1 MFAKN
6 GSHNTSNLNIGIVGG
21 SIAGCSAAITLT
33 NAGHHVTVF
42 ERSTEE
48 LKGRGAGIGTT
59 AGMIQSLIENEMIAA
74 DFPYFQLNQMPFIGR
89 QDADD
94 RLGHTAWEMPVNL
107 VLLNWGDLYKNLRR
121 RVPNEIYHTGKTAV
135 SADMTADNKVLL
147 TVDDGQQYTFD
158 LLIFADGYRSMGR
171 QLLFPDVNVDY
182 RGYVLWRGVLEEKEL
197 ADSTPLDVNIPRLSY
212 KGMPGH
218 LVLYFVP
225 GADGSTK
232 PGERWV
238 NWAAYIPVA
247 EADLS
252 AFLVDKN
259 GKQRTHSMP
268 PGMMRLEEENRLKQL
283 MRDHLPTYY
292 ADIISASSNT
302 FAQPI
307 FTVDMP
313 SYHNGRM
320 CLFGD
325 AGAVAQ
331 PFTGSGVFKG
341 VSNALDLITQLN
353 EAETVEAA
361 LSAWDTAQTLTGKR
375 LVVLGQQMEQAWIWA
390 AADFSQMDSAE
401 TSSWFKAAV
410 TFPEEFSYEDK

>member
-6 GSHNTSNLNIGIVGG
+6 GNHSTSNLNIGIVGG

-33 NAGHHVTVF
+33 QAGHHVTVF
-42 ERSTEE
+42 ERSNKE

-59 AGMIQSLIENEMIAA
+59 VAMIKSLIENGLIDA
-74 DFPYFQLNQMPFIGR
+74 DFPFFQLHKMPFIGR
-89 QDADD
+89 KDADD
-94 RLGHTAWEMPVNL
+94 RLGHTAWEMPINIA
-107 VLLNWGDLYKNLRR
+107 LLNWSDLYKNLRR
-121 RVPNEIYHTGKTAV
+121 RVPNEIYHAGKTAV
-135 SADMTADNKVLL
+135 SAHTTADNKVLL
-147 TVDDGQQYTFD
+147 TLDDGQQYTFD

-171 QLLFPDVNVDY
+171 SLLFPDVDVDY

-197 ADSTPLDVNIPRLSY
+197 ADSSPLEVNIPRLSY

-238 NWAAYIPVA
+238 NWAAYIPVE
-247 EADLS
+247 EADL
-252 AFLVDKN
+252 AGFLVDKN
-259 GKQRTHSMP
+259 GKQRSHSMP

-292 ADIISASSNT
+292 ADIVCASSNT

-313 SYHNGRM
+313 GYHDGRM

-341 VSNALDLITQLN
+341 VNNALDLVTQLG
-353 EAETVEAA
+353 EAETVAA
-361 LSAWDTAQTLTGKR
+361 AFARWDAAQTTMGKR
-375 LVVLGQQMEQAWIWA
+375 LVVLGKQMEQAWIWA
-390 AADFSQMDSAE
+390 AADFAQMDAE
-401 TSSWFKAAV
+401 ETEQWFKTAV
-410 TFPEEFSYEDK
+410 TFPEEFSYEE